1 MKHAIIPAF
10 YIAVFLV
17 LSGLRVVNL
26 NGVKEVRQFP
36 DTRGYIEK
44 ATGHY
49 GRGEIDLGRW
59 SCQVVATRPFSHNI
73 QS

>member
-36 DTRGYIEK
+36 DTRGYI
-44 ATGHY
+44 GHY